1 MKYYLIAGEPSG
13 DLHGANLIEGLKLSD
28 PQAGFRFWG
37 GDKMAEAGGVEN
49 LRKHYRETSF
59 FGIVQ
64 VIRNYG
70 TIRRQIR
77 ECKEDILAYAPDV
90 LILIDYPGF
99 NMRMAEFA
107 HRHGIRTFYYIAPK
121 VWAWR
126 EWRVRSIQK
135 YVDRLFVIFPF
146 ECKYFPKHGIEPVF
160 EGNPLVDAIE
170 HRRKSLPSRE
180 EFVAE
185 HGLDERPIVALLAG
199 SRRGEISDNLPM
211 MADLAR
217 QFPGMQFVVAGV
229 PWIDR
234 ALYAKAIGDAPVRYL
249 CDCTYELLHSASA
262 AIVTSGTA
270 TLETALFGVPE
281 VVVYRTLWINIKLR
295 PYVLKVP
302 YVSLVNLNLGRES
315 VREIIQSGYD
325 TAEAVA
331 ELRAI
336 LPGGG
341 KRQRMLDDFDELRR
355 IIGGPGASDRFAR
368 RMVDELKKPANK

>member
-37 GDKMAEAGGVEN
+37 GDKMAEAGGAEN

-234 ALYAKAIGDAPVRYL
+234 ALYDKAIGDAPVRYL

>member
-37 GDKMAEAGGVEN
+37 GDKMAEAGGAEN

-234 ALYAKAIGDAPVRYL
+234 VLYAKAIGDAPVRYL

-325 TAEAVA
+325 TAEAAA